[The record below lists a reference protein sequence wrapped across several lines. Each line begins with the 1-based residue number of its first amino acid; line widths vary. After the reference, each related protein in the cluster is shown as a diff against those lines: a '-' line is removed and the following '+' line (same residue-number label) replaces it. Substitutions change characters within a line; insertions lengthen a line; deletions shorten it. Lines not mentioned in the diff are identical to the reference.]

1 MEEKTRV
8 ETQKFR
14 EDVEKKINSF
24 VQDEKTAKLE
34 FPPMEKFQVCR
45 SAGSASCLSGSCL
58 ERMCKNTITFL
69 ISFLLKAF
77 CIKLPG
83 CRPEL
88 WILKFLLCLLGG
100 KEMKTPPVST
110 TG

>member
-34 FPPMEKFQVCR
+34 FPTMEKFQVC
-45 SAGSASCLSGSCL
+45 LFNPPL
-58 ERMCKNTITFL
+58 EYGHEKIL
-69 ISFLLKAF
+69 EKA
-77 CIKLPG
+77 LYSMYMT
-83 CRPEL
+83 
-88 WILKFLLCLLGG
+88 WN
-100 KEMKTPPVST
+100 
-110 TG
+110 

>member
-34 FPPMEKFQVCR
+34 FPPMEKFQVCLFNRHSFRVR
-45 SAGSASCLSGSCL
+45 SREIFSFCMELMMCRSKFKILSVVNPIL
-58 ERMCKNTITFL
+58 R
-69 ISFLLKAF
+69 
-77 CIKLPG
+77 
-83 CRPEL
+83 EL
-88 WILKFLLCLLGG
+88 GLYVF
-100 KEMKTPPVST
+100 
-110 TG
+110 

>member
-34 FPPMEKFQVCR
+34 FPTMEKFQVCLFNPLVMKKFSR
-45 SAGSASCLSGSCL
+45 KLFTLHRIDDLSVC
-58 ERMCKNTITFL
+58 
-69 ISFLLKAF
+69 SFKMLSVVTSRL
-77 CIKLPG
+77 
-83 CRPEL
+83 REL
-88 WILKFLLCLLGG
+88 G
-100 KEMKTPPVST
+100 
-110 TG
+110 

>member
-34 FPPMEKFQVCR
+34 FPPMEKFQVCLLN
-45 SAGSASCLSGSCL
+45 SLYLTTVENL
-58 ERMCKNTITFL
+58 EKVLYTGTEINLCNRFGDI
-69 ISFLLKAF
+69 
-77 CIKLPG
+77 
-83 CRPEL
+83 CR
-88 WILKFLLCLLGG
+88 
-100 KEMKTPPVST
+100 
-110 TG
+110 

>member
-34 FPPMEKFQVCR
+34 FPPMEKFQVGLVN
-45 SAGSASCLSGSCL
+45 SLYL
-58 ERMCKNTITFL
+58 TTVKNIEKTLYTGPKIN
-69 ISFLLKAF
+69 
-77 CIKLPG
+77 
-83 CRPEL
+83 
-88 WILKFLLCLLGG
+88 LCSRFG
-100 KEMKTPPVST
+100 EICS
-110 TG
+110 